1 MPHRSAALVYRQETS
16 QVTVRATITA
26 SKPGPWPPSSLVR
39 VAWGGPVGDYLTMSK
54 TSLPPSDSWLAP
66 GNGPAIS
73 AGRVR
78 AVREFNRVYTNL
90 IGLLRGRYLD
100 SPYSL
105 TEARVLFELAQDGPC
120 EISALRRQVDIDPGY
135 LSRILARFEAD
146 GLVTRERSAV
156 DARRRVITLTAA
168 GRQAF
173 GGLDR
178 RSVEQ
183 ISALLGRLTEAEQR
197 RLVEAMATIREIAER
212 RDRPAAFVLRAP
224 RPGDLGWV
232 VQRNG
237 ALYAQE
243 YGWDASY
250 ETLVARIVADFA
262 ARDDPGEAA
271 WIAELDGAPAGC
283 VFCMRESGSVARLRL
298 LLVEPQARGLGLG
311 ERLVAECLAF
321 ARRAGYAEI
330 VLWTNDVLAA
340 ARRIYQ
346 RAGFELVEE
355 DRHHSFGHDLVGQ
368 TWRLALA

>member
-1 MPHRSAALVYRQETS
+1 V
-16 QVTVRATITA
+16 
-26 SKPGPWPPSSLVR
+26 
-39 VAWGGPVGDYLTMSK
+39 D
-54 TSLPPSDSWLAP
+54 
-66 GNGPAIS
+66 GPAVS
-73 AGRVR
+73 DGRVR

-90 IGLLRGRYLD
+90 IGLLRGGYLD

-105 TEARVLFELAQDGPC
+105 TEARVLFELAQDGPR
-120 EISALRRQVDIDPGY
+120 EISALRRLVDIDAGY

-146 GLVTRERSAV
+146 GLVTRERSTA

-173 GGLDR
+173 RVLDQ
-178 RSVEQ
+178 RSAEQ
-183 ISALLGRLTEAEQR
+183 IGTLLGRLTEAEQQ
-197 RLVEAMATIREIAER
+197 RLIEAMATIREVAGR
-212 RDRPAAFVLRAP
+212 RGRPAAFVLRAP

-232 VQRNG
+232 VQRNA

-243 YGWDASY
+243 YGWDSSY

-262 ARDDPGEAA
+262 ERDDRREAA

-283 VFCMRESGSVARLRL
+283 VFCMRESDSVARLRL

-311 ERLVAECLAF
+311 ERLTAECLAF
-321 ARRAGYAEI
+321 ARRTGYTEI

-346 RAGFELVEE
+346 RAGFELVESG
-355 DRHHSFGHDLVGQ
+355 RHHSFGHDLVGQ

>member
-1 MPHRSAALVYRQETS
+1 M
-16 QVTVRATITA
+16 
-26 SKPGPWPPSSLVR
+26 
-39 VAWGGPVGDYLTMSK
+39 D
-54 TSLPPSDSWLAP
+54 
-66 GNGPAIS
+66 GPAVS
-73 AGRVR
+73 DGRVR

-90 IGLLRGRYLD
+90 IGLLRGGYLD

-120 EISALRRQVDIDPGY
+120 EISALRRLVDIDAGY

-146 GLVTRERSAV
+146 GLVTRERSTA

-168 GRQAF
+168 GQQAF
-173 GGLDR
+173 RVLDQ
-178 RSVEQ
+178 RSAEQ
-183 ISALLGRLTEAEQR
+183 IGTLLGRLTEAEQQ
-197 RLVEAMATIREIAER
+197 RLIEAMATIREVAGR
-212 RDRPAAFVLRAP
+212 RGRPAAFVLRAP

-232 VQRNG
+232 VQRNA

-243 YGWDASY
+243 YGWDSSY
-250 ETLVARIVADFA
+250 EALVARIIAGFA
-262 ARDDPGEAA
+262 ERDDRREAA
-271 WIAELDGAPAGC
+271 WIAELGGAPAGC
-283 VFCMRESGSVARLRL
+283 VFCMRESDSVARLRL

-321 ARRAGYAEI
+321 ARRTGYTEI

-346 RAGFELVEE
+346 RAGFELVESG
-355 DRHHSFGHDLVGQ
+355 RHHSFGHDLIGQ